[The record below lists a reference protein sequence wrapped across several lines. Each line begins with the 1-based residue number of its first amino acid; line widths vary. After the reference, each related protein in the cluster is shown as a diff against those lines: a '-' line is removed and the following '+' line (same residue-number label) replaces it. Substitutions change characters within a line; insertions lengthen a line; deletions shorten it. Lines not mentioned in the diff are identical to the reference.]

1 MKKCTNCGH
10 IQEDGKFCG
19 KCGSVLQPEAAEL
32 QAANPEGQQ
41 VKTESQTEAA
51 GSAKNNEVLVKV
63 KDESLQYTSYFM
75 EQLKQPS
82 KQFFQAGGYFKHAV
96 TSIAIYIVLFS
107 LFIWTLLTKMGYES
121 DYGLI
126 QLPSKSSIIFRIDL
140 CLLMA
145 LAIGVLAAFVTIK
158 MFGPEAGWKTIISQY
173 ASFIGV
179 PMISLL
185 LAIFAILIEWQAGFL
200 IFTILSLLVVML
212 VIPMYVVVLTLTK
225 HSKTVDRFYA
235 YLLSM
240 TIIMAANYIFYLIL
254 LDSMLSNI
262 FY

>member
-10 IQEDGKFCG
+10 TQEDGKFCG
-19 KCGSVLQPEAAEL
+19 KCGSPLQSEATVLQAERPED
-32 QAANPEGQQ
+32 PQ
-41 VKTESQTEAA
+41 VKTESQTGAA

-63 KDESLQYTSYFM
+63 KDESMQYTSYFM

-96 TSIAIYIVLFS
+96 TSIAIYVVLFS
-107 LFIWTLLTKMGYES
+107 LFVWTLLTKMGYES
-121 DYGLI
+121 NYGFI
-126 QLPSKSSIIFRIDL
+126 QLPSKASIIFRMDL
-140 CLLMA
+140 CLLIA
-145 LAIGVLAAFVTIK
+145 LAIGMLAAFVTIK
-158 MFGPEAGWKTIISQY
+158 MFGPDAGWKTIVSQC
-173 ASFIGV
+173 ASFFGV

-185 LAIFAILIEWQAGFL
+185 LAIFASLIEWQAGVP
-200 IFTILSLLVVML
+200 IFTALSLLVVML
-212 VIPMYVVVLTLTK
+212 VIPMYVVVLALTK
-225 HSKTVDRFYA
+225 QSKTVDRFYA

-240 TIIMAANYIFYLIL
+240 AIIMAANYIFYLIL